1 MKTGLKWV
9 GISIL
14 SLGVAVVLLWAA
26 SRFWPLPVEQRE
38 AMRLLQAPLPTRGE
52 NGFTALWTLR
62 YDGLEGAGG
71 DAVMAQDVERWRTG
85 SPGQRP
91 VSSSAEGRFP
101 ATPLSAPAGCGRRGI
116 GCLAAVRAD
125 PDGVEAAHAGHDALH
140 QRVAALAGY
149 GHFTSPFKRFDT
161 DPMVPLPVFQ
171 PVLDPVSAHA
181 LAHVRGDSGTALAGA
196 CADILSGRRMTGQG
210 DALITSMIGAAMVE
224 SNARLLADMLV
235 ELPADT
241 ALPAICVAAL
251 APMTADEQSLCTAMR
266 GEFGLAGAGVRL
278 TTGNPAA
285 QYLLLDVPRT
295 QARMAPRY
303 AWACAASAEL
313 VATRDAPTP
322 IPGPAQDR
330 FACIANPLGCALS
343 NITGPD
349 MRQYAGR
356 PQDAAAMLRLVAAQR
371 WLRQQPTPASV
382 ALQSLPEALRSPTR
396 TPVLSDDGHWLQ
408 VERRAVMSDVEATL
422 RVPMRAPAHQPTR
435 RDAVAQRSCADA
447 SGSNALPS
455 PTVSR
460 VQRCGELRVSQ
471 RTRSLSD
478 SMLPSA

>member
-1 MKTGLKWV
+1 MLKTGLKWV

-14 SLGVAVVLLWAA
+14 SLGVAVVVLWAA
-26 SRFWPLPVEQRE
+26 SRFWPLPAEQRE
-38 AMRLLQAPLPTRGE
+38 AMRLLQAPLPMRGE

-101 ATPLSAPAGCGRRGI
+101 ATPLSAPAGCGPRGI

-125 PDGVEAAHAGHDALH
+125 PDGVEAAHSGHDALH

-149 GHFTSPFKRFDT
+149 GHFTSPFKPFDT

-210 DALITSMIGAAMVE
+210 DTLITSMIGAAMVE
-224 SNARLLADMLV
+224 SNARLLADILV

-241 ALPAICVAAL
+241 ALPAICGAAL

-266 GEFGLAGAGVRL
+266 GEFGLAGAGMRL

-285 QYLLLDVPRT
+285 QHLLLDVPRT

-382 ALQSLPEALRSPTR
+382 ALQRLPEALRSPTR

-408 VERRAVMSDVEATL
+408 VERRAVMSDVGPTL
-422 RVPMRAPAHQPTR
+422 RVPMRAPAH
-435 RDAVAQRSCADA
+435 
-447 SGSNALPS
+447 
-455 PTVSR
+455 
-460 VQRCGELRVSQ
+460 
-471 RTRSLSD
+471 
-478 SMLPSA
+478 

>member
-224 SNARLLADMLV
+224 SNARLLADILV

-382 ALQSLPEALRSPTR
+382 ALQRLPEALRSPTR

-422 RVPMRAPAHQPTR
+422 RVPMRAPAH
-435 RDAVAQRSCADA
+435 
-447 SGSNALPS
+447 
-455 PTVSR
+455 
-460 VQRCGELRVSQ
+460 
-471 RTRSLSD
+471 
-478 SMLPSA
+478 

>member
-1 MKTGLKWV
+1 MLKTGLKWV

-224 SNARLLADMLV
+224 SNARLLADILV

-382 ALQSLPEALRSPTR
+382 ALQRLPEALRSPTR

-422 RVPMRAPAHQPTR
+422 RVPMRAPAH
-435 RDAVAQRSCADA
+435 
-447 SGSNALPS
+447 
-455 PTVSR
+455 
-460 VQRCGELRVSQ
+460 
-471 RTRSLSD
+471 
-478 SMLPSA
+478 